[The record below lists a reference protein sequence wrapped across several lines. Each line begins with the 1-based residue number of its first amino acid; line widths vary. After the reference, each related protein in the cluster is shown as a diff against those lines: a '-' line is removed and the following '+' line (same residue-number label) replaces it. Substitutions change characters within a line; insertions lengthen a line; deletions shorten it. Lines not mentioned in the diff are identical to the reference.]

1 MIGGT
6 DESHWHGDDGSMLSL
21 RSALTPLLFAL
32 LLAVPAAVRES
43 LPVVGLNHLTVIPDS
58 ATFAAIEKSAFLRD
72 TFALVERWPDERQS
86 GSGVALFGRST
97 YIEFARPASG
107 GANAWTSRLALG
119 TDVRGALNA
128 VAKRLTSEIGPVRL
142 DSVMRRR
149 DSADVPW
156 LYQLEAAHARPDSA
170 LDVRVVEYHPQFVPR
185 WNGAARG
192 ATTVAR
198 ADVLAMYAA
207 HVAPDAAKGRYPFV
221 DVVGIKVAATVET
234 EEMLL
239 GHCRAVA
246 WRVQTLS
253 TGTACVGPGVR
264 LFLVRATGAERGI
277 VAFTMRVAP
286 SKRVI
291 ASATHRFGRS
301 TLRLSRNGFA
311 TWEFGQP
318 R

>member
-1 MIGGT
+1 
-6 DESHWHGDDGSMLSL
+6 MLN
-21 RSALTPLLFAL
+21 RRPAVTPLLFAL
-32 LLAVPAAVRES
+32 LLAVPAALREN
-43 LPVVGLNHLTVIPDS
+43 LPVVGLNHLTVVPDS

-72 TFALVERWPDERQS
+72 TFALFEAWPDERQS
-86 GSGVALFGRST
+86 GPGVALFGRST

-119 TDVRGALNA
+119 TDVHGTLST
-128 VAKRLTSEIGPVRL
+128 VAKRLTSEVGRVRL
-142 DSVMRRR
+142 DSVTRRR

-156 LYQLEAAHARPDSA
+156 FYQLEAADARSDSA

-207 HVAPDAAKGRYPFV
+207 DVAPDAGKGRYPFV
-221 DVVGIKVAATVET
+221 DVVGIKVATTAEAEET
-234 EEMLL
+234 LL

-246 WRVQTLS
+246 WRVQALS

-264 LFLVRATGAERGI
+264 LFLVRSSGAERGI

-286 SKRVI
+286 SKWVS